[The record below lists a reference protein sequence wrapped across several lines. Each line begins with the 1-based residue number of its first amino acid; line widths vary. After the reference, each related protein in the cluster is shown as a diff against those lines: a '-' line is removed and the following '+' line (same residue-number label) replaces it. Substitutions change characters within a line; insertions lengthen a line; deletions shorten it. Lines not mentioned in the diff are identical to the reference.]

1 MLSPDASAAGRRLPA
16 TYLYQLVEN
25 KQRFISQIMTG
36 KSPAR
41 SAEDIDEASLSY
53 AEIKALATGNPL
65 IKERMDLSMAVERLK
80 LLKSSYLSQKYAME
94 DNILKYYPQQ
104 IRFMEERIRGY
115 QADMARLA
123 EQPTMGG
130 DEKFPPML
138 LSGQEY
144 IVRQEAGAAIL
155 AHCQGMQS
163 PEPVKIG
170 SYRGFELELSYD
182 RFAREYRL
190 RLIGQLSHQVT
201 LGKDAGG
208 NISRI
213 DNALAALP
221 ERLIQVEQELATL
234 HQQLITAQVEV
245 EKPFAQAAEL
255 QEKAARLSELDVLL
269 NLNEHDQTLLDEE
282 PEEDVEDRGR
292 ISRQRISATER

>member
-1 MLSPDASAAGRRLPA
+1 MAFAMIHENYNVSDLNRSIAFYGEALGLQELRRKTASDGSFTIAFLGDG
-16 TYLYQLVEN
+16 
-25 KQRFISQIMTG
+25 IS
-36 KSPAR
+36 
-41 SAEDIDEASLSY
+41 
-53 AEIKALATGNPL
+53 
-65 IKERMDLSMAVERLK
+65 
-80 LLKSSYLSQKYAME
+80 
-94 DNILKYYPQQ
+94 
-104 IRFMEERIRGY
+104 
-115 QADMARLA
+115 
-123 EQPTMGG
+123 
-130 DEKFPPML
+130 
-138 LSGQEY
+138 
-144 IVRQEAGAAIL
+144 
-155 AHCQGMQS
+155 
-163 PEPVKIG
+163 
-170 SYRGFELELSYD
+170 GFELELSYD